1 MVGLRP
7 NQTESMGSQR
17 KDHFRNLEQRRDWEG
32 SVHTT
37 QTSRSQ
43 SQGGSHFS
51 HEEDAKNMQ
60 REIDYLKR
68 KLHHK

>member
-1 MVGLRP
+1 MVGSGS
-7 NQTESMGSQR
+7 NQAESIGSQSQ
-17 KDHFRNLEQRRDWEG
+17 DHFLNLEQRRDWEG